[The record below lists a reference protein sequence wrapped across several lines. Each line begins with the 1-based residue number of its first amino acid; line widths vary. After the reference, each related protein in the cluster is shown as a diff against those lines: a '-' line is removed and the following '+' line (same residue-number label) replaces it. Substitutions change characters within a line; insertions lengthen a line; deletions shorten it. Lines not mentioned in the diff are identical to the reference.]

1 MQTLPQVGMGCPA
14 PHPGF
19 RRVPLE
25 LLGSEV
31 LGRAWVQKGG
41 PECSVHVYR
50 TAPCSISDG
59 RDPIR
64 TRAKAI
70 DENNPVFFS
79 TSLHVGSF

>member
-41 PECSVHVYR
+41 PECSIHMYR
-50 TAPCSISDG
+50 TAPAPSLMVG
-59 RDPIR
+59 
-64 TRAKAI
+64 TRYAPEQKQ
-70 DENNPVFFS
+70 
-79 TSLHVGSF
+79 